1 MSRNIGIGWLSL
13 AGLFA
18 ASLMLAES
26 RSATSR
32 VEGAQTVDG
41 GRKWI
46 VASVGIGAGNDA
58 LCVIDTDRERI
69 ALYQIDQGKELNLK
83 AVRQV
88 TWDLQGYDWPPRR
101 GQGPSVDEIRK
112 AVEEAGKPKKNV
124 PPAAPPDKPDEG
136 KPK

>member
-32 VEGAQTVDG
+32 AEGAQTVDG

-46 VASVGIGAGNDA
+46 VATAGIGAGNDV
-58 LCVIDTDRERI
+58 LCVVDTDRERI
-69 ALYQIDQGKELNLK
+69 ALYQINQGKELCLK
-83 AVRQV
+83 GVRQV
-88 TWDLQGYDWPPRR
+88 TWDLQAYDWPPTK

-112 AVEEAGKPKKNV
+112 AVEEANKPKKNV
-124 PPAAPPDKPDEG
+124 PPAAPPEKPDDG
-136 KPK
+136 SPK